1 MKYRACVFDL
11 DGTLADTLKSI
22 AYFGNSTLEKFNLS
36 PIETE
41 KYKLMVGNGADKLI
55 SRMLKSSNK
64 SANFSE
70 DKIHA
75 MRHVYDKL
83 YEANP
88 MKFVT
93 PYDGIADMLAKLQAK
108 NFKLAV
114 LSNKPDNMT
123 KFIAESLFPNT
134 FDIILGQTDN
144 MPKKPNPTSSLSI
157 ISAFQIPASEIL
169 YIGDSGVDMQ
179 TGRAA
184 GMDTAGVLWG
194 FRDETEL
201 LENGAVYIAK
211 TAEQLLQIALKLP

>member
-1 MKYRACVFDL
+1 MKYRACIFDL
-11 DGTLADTLKSI
+11 DGTLANTLKSI
-22 AYFGNSTLEKFNLS
+22 AYFGNSTLKKFNFS

-55 SRMLKSSNK
+55 SRMLKNSDNF
-64 SANFSE
+64 ANFTE
-70 DKIHA
+70 DIIHA
-75 MRHVYDKL
+75 MRQQYDKL
-83 YEANP
+83 YEADP

-93 PYDGIADMLAKLQAK
+93 PYNGITDMLKKLKAE

-144 MPKKPNPTSSLSI
+144 MPKKPNPTSALSI
-157 ISAFQIPASEIL
+157 VSTFQIPASEIL

-184 GMDTAGVLWG
+184 GMNTAGVLWG
-194 FRDETEL
+194 FRDKTEL

-211 TAEQLLQIALKLP
+211 TAEQLSEIAFKLP